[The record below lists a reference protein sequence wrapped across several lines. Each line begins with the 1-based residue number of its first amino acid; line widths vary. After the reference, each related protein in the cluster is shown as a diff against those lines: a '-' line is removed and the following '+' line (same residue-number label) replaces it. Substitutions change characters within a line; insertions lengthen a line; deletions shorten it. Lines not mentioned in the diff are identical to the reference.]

1 MNKEKD
7 VRICPVCEREVERS
21 EMNFTKDCH
30 GIPFRLVCW
39 ECYLKLMEKVTTGN
53 ITTNQ
58 TNRSKMIIKRRG
70 T

>member
-39 ECYLKLMEKVTTGN
+39 ECYDESDEQ
-53 ITTNQ
+53 IEDDY
-58 TNRSKMIIKRRG
+58 
-70 T
+70 